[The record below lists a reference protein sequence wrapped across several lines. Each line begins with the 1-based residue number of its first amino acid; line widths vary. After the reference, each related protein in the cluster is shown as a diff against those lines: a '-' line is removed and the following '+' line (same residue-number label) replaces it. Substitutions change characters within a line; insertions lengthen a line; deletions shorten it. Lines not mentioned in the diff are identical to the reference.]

1 MRTDKSPE
9 EFFDRMNKKPALQKV
24 LNSLESYTVQELEN
38 IKGQPLWIRNV
49 LAIKRKRIDR
59 GVKYT
64 KENFAATSL
73 ESLVKIEIRPENDPT
88 YKFQVRQWIGSVWF
102 MSCGRTGSMKIEI
115 KPNDY
120 LMLDLIR
127 FEASI
132 SSSKGKLNIEDWN
145 FLMQNTNEVDMMTRQ
160 EFTEFVSNNL
170 APLADHETALSGNIK
185 QSDDR
190 GLFKIIRHD

>member
-9 EFFDRMNKKPALQKV
+9 EFFDRMNKKPALQKILSD
-24 LNSLESYTVQELEN
+24 LNSYTVQELEN

-49 LAIKRKRIDR
+49 LATKRKRIDQ
-59 GVKYT
+59 GIKYDN
-64 KENFAATSL
+64 EDFAATSL
-73 ESLVKIEIRPENDPT
+73 ENLIKIEIRPENDPT
-88 YKFQVRQWIGSVWF
+88 YKFQVRQWIGSDWF
-102 MSCGRTGSMKIEI
+102 MPCGRTGSMNIEI
-115 KPNDY
+115 KSNDY
-120 LMLDLIR
+120 LMLDSIR

-145 FLMQNTNEVDMMTRQ
+145 FLMQNTNEVGMMTRQ

-170 APLADHETALSGNIK
+170 APLADHETALSGNVK

>member
-9 EFFDRMNKKPALQKV
+9 EFFDRMKKKPALQKI
-24 LNSLESYTVQELEN
+24 LNGLESYTVQELEN

-49 LAIKRKRIDR
+49 LATKRKRIDQ

-64 KENFAATSL
+64 KENYAAIAL
-73 ESLVKIEIRPENDPT
+73 DELVKIEIRPENDPT
-88 YKFQVRQWIGSVWF
+88 YKFQVRRWIGSDWF

-120 LMLDLIR
+120 LIVNSKT

-145 FLMQNTNEVDMMTRQ
+145 FLMQNTETVGMMTRQ
-160 EFTEFVSNNL
+160 EFTEFVSKKL
-170 APLADHETALSGNIK
+170 VPFADHETALSGNVK